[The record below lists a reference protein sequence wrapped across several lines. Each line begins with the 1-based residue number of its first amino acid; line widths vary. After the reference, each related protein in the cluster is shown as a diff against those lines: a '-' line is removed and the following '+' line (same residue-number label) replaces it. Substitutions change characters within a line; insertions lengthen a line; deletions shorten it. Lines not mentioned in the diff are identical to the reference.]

1 MDPFFCQEEEND
13 FDQILRYILSSPLPP
28 SRPAGTAFV
37 RYSGAQEGGFAGEG
51 SRQPSSF
58 ASRNIHRRVL
68 RFLGRMSTPASGG
81 EEGSSR
87 GLRNMMREKQRRE
100 RMSQGYADL
109 HSMLPYKSK
118 ADKNSIVRSAA
129 AYLAEMKSTEGKL
142 RRRNTELEAIAAVEK
157 KPNWVIKLR
166 VVNNSSP
173 IGSLIGVLRCVKVT
187 ELKVKSIVSSISGD
201 DLLVEVGVETEIPIA
216 EVKRAIEGALIKEEE
231 RLYPQQTKWCLSC
244 NVLNVHDVT

>member
-1 MDPFFCQEEEND
+1 MDPFICQEEEDD
-13 FDQILRYILSSPLPP
+13 FDQILHYILSSPLPP
-28 SRPAGTAFV
+28 SRPAATAFV
-37 RYSGAQEGGFAGEG
+37 RYSGAQEGGFAREG
-51 SRQPSSF
+51 SRQPSF

-68 RFLGRMSTPASGG
+68 RFLGRMSTPASSG

-87 GLRNMMREKQRRE
+87 GLRHMMREKQRRE

-109 HSMLPYKSK
+109 RSMLPYKSK

-129 AYLAEMKSTEGKL
+129 AYLAEMKSTEEKL
-142 RRRNTELEAIAAVEK
+142 RRGNTVLEAIAAVEK

-166 VVNNSSP
+166 VLNNSSP

-187 ELKVKSIVSSISGD
+187 ELKVKSIVSSLSGD

-216 EVKRAIEGALIKEEE
+216 EVERAIEGALIKEEKK
-231 RLYPQQTKWCLSC
+231 LYPQQTKWCLSC